1 MTKNGTPRGRIVR
14 RLGVNIFG
22 NPKYDALLAR
32 KPAAPGKAPKSR
44 AGKKSEYALQL
55 AEKQK
60 YRDAYGLGERQ
71 FRNLYLQASRSE
83 GSTGEALLIALESRL
98 DNIVYRLGWAPSRP
112 AARQLV
118 THGLLA
124 INGKRLDKPA
134 AALKPGDELELTAGG
149 ALVERMASL
158 APRWPAGPSWLEKR
172 EGQERPAARV
182 LSKPNADEVF
192 IRGDIRR
199 VVEYYAR

>member
-14 RLGVNIFG
+14 RLGMNIFG
-22 NPKYDALLAR
+22 NPKYDKLLDR
-32 KPAAPGKAPKSR
+32 KPAGPGKAPKSR

-71 FRNLYLQASRSE
+71 FRNLYLKASRSG
-83 GSTGEALLIALESRL
+83 GSTGEALLIALEARL
-98 DNIVYRLGWAPSRP
+98 DNTVYRLGWAPSRA

-118 THGLLA
+118 THGQLA
-124 INGKRLDKPA
+124 VNGKRLDKPA
-134 AALKPGDELELTAGG
+134 AAVKPGDELELRVSG
-149 ALVERMASL
+149 ALVERIAGLS
-158 APRWPAGPSWLEKR
+158 PRRPARPSWLER
-172 EGQERPAARV
+172 LDGQHLPAARV
-182 LSKPNADEVF
+182 LNRPNADEAF
-192 IRGDIRR
+192 IKGDIRR

>member
-22 NPKYDALLAR
+22 NPKYDRLLDR
-32 KPAAPGKAPKSR
+32 KPAGPGKAPKSR

-71 FRNLYLQASRSE
+71 FRNLYLKASRSE
-83 GSTGEALLIALESRL
+83 GSTGAALLIALESRL
-98 DNIVYRLGWAPSRP
+98 DNTVYRLGWAPSRP

-118 THGLLA
+118 THGQLSV
-124 INGKRLDKPA
+124 NGRRLDKPA

-149 ALVERMASL
+149 ALVERLSAL
-158 APRWPAGPSWLEKR
+158 APRGPASPSWLEKR
-172 EGQERPAARV
+172 EGQARPAARV
-182 LSKPNADEVF
+182 LAKPNADEAF
-192 IRGDIRR
+192 IKGDIRR

>member
-14 RLGVNIFG
+14 RLGMNIFG
-22 NPKYDALLAR
+22 NPKYDKLLDR
-32 KPAAPGKAPKSR
+32 KPAGPGKAPKSR

-71 FRNLYLQASRSE
+71 FRNLYLKASRSE
-83 GSTGEALLIALESRL
+83 GSTGDALLIALEARL
-98 DNIVYRLGWAPSRP
+98 DNTVYRLGWAPSRA

-118 THGLLA
+118 THGQLA
-124 INGKRLDKPA
+124 VNGRRLDKPA
-134 AALKPGDELELTAGG
+134 AAVKPGDELELRVSG
-149 ALVERMASL
+149 ALVERIAGL
-158 APRWPAGPSWLEKR
+158 APRRPARPSWLER
-172 EGQERPAARV
+172 LDGHQLPAARV
-182 LSKPNADEVF
+182 LNRPNADEAFVK
-192 IRGDIRR
+192 GDIRR